1 MIKGMFKGYIPSIIW
16 TLIIVS
22 LSVIPG
28 ESLDGY
34 SWSDMWNI
42 DKLGHL
48 IFYGTHTF
56 LLLFAMSHRS
66 AKLLTL
72 NNKYL
77 APILSILLG
86 LCMELIQY
94 QYFADRHFD
103 VLDLIANIIGSIIG
117 LIIFKFLK
125 LRRHD

>member
-1 MIKGMFKGYIPSIIW
+1 MIKGVFNGYIPSIFW
-16 TLIIVS
+16 TIIIVS
-22 LSVIPG
+22 LSVMPG

-56 LLLFAMSHRS
+56 LLLYAMNRRS
-66 AKLLTL
+66 DKLLIL
-72 NNKYL
+72 NYRYL
-77 APILSILLG
+77 APFLSILLG

-94 QYFADRHFD
+94 QFFADRHFD
-103 VLDLIANIIGSIIG
+103 VLDLIANIIGSLVG
-117 LIIFKFLK
+117 LIIFKILK
-125 LRRHD
+125 K